1 MLFPL
6 DVGPLCDSKVVNALV
21 AELYTQAPR
30 ERAEAV
36 QEKEEKEN
44 ETLERNDRV

>member
-6 DVGPLCDSKVVNALV
+6 DVGSLCDRKVVNVWV

-30 ERAEAV
+30 ERAEAA

-44 ETLERNDRV
+44 ETLGRNDRV